1 MFMDVIWT
9 ARAVKQIQFEVLN
22 SILIWQDSRA
32 AGTAAIKMQMRSLL
46 LHLGFIK
53 SFFRCSNVQMFR
65 CSDVQMFTQIKLDEQ
80 ILGILRQHPVDCP
93 LGIVSRPTIWSF
105 IYIWV
110 SLLIQ
115 ISKKYRAAM
124 HYIGQCPCCPGWK
137 HILQFANRKI
147 LSPIFVLSP
156 RPQCPLCL
164 GVHLKYHLAMIGQ
177 RAGIQ
182 MSQLKSGGSC
192 WSQLDQMLSHS
203 YLIQIQKC

>member
-1 MFMDVIWT
+1 MLMKISHQGNLTWWWWWWWRWWWGQRTGEMLTSLSYKRNLPPWLDCTKVRCEQMKIFTIC
-9 ARAVKQIQFEVLN
+9 ARDTI
-22 SILIWQDSRA
+22 IHPSRRPPP
-32 AGTAAIKMQMRSLL
+32 AAI
-46 LHLGFIK
+46 GI
-53 SFFRCSNVQMFR
+53 NV
-65 CSDVQMFTQIKLDEQ
+65 
-80 ILGILRQHPVDCP
+80 
-93 LGIVSRPTIWSF
+93 VSRPTIWSF

-156 RPQCPLCL
+156 RPQWSSLCL
-164 GVHLKYHLAMIGQ
+164 CVHLKYHLAMIGQ
-177 RAGIQ
+177 GAEIQ

-192 WSQLDQMLSHS
+192 WSQLDQMPSHS
-203 YLIQIQKC
+203 YLIQIQKY